1 MFAITTNSQ
10 NRRGIATADL
20 FLPSTG
26 HTKDCASRAFLIACY
41 AALASCVHSKAMDT
55 PDVSSASLL
64 ISLPVTNHS
73 IDVSTASGQSRLKM
87 QPFCYYSFV
96 DRKQIFACYT
106 FPSQRPKIVK
116 LLSKNSFL
124 QLSLIM
130 SHRVTIDAVLVTKYG
145 VIRYFME
152 NHVFRIKK
160 KTLDSAFL

>member
-55 PDVSSASLL
+55 PYVSSASLL

-73 IDVSTASGQSRLKM
+73 IDVSAVSEQSKLKM
-87 QPFCYYSFV
+87 QSFCSCIYL
-96 DRKQIFACYT
+96 DRKQTFACYT
-106 FPSQRPKIVK
+106 FPSQRPKIIK
-116 LLSKNSFL
+116 LFSKKF
-124 QLSLIM
+124 
-130 SHRVTIDAVLVTKYG
+130 
-145 VIRYFME
+145 
-152 NHVFRIKK
+152 VFAIFSNYVSQSCQRR
-160 KTLDSAFL
+160 SSSN